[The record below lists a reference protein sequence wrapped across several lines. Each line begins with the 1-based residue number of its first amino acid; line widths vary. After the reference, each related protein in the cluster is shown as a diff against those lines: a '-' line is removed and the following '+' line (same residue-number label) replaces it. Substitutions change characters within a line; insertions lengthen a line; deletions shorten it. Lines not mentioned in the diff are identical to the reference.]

1 MAASAVL
8 DIKLVSTPVTITPAA
23 ISAMVDALS
32 EPPNRFSTASAMTLP
47 PPDTSRPL
55 AKPWAAA
62 KMTSVFQSI
71 SASVFFRGMQ
81 PLVMRIVAPSRPMMP
96 TFK

>member
-8 DIKLVSTPVTITPAA
+8 DIKLVRIVVTITPTA
-23 ISAMVDALS
+23 IRTAVEASC
-32 EPPNRFSTASAMTLP
+32 PPKRFSTASAMTLP
-47 PPDTSRPL
+47 PPDTSSPL

-62 KMTSVFQSI
+62 RMTSVFQSI

-81 PLVMRIVAPSRPMMP
+81 PLVIRTVAPIKATTATLM
-96 TFK
+96 